1 MFLLINLI
9 TCKMNTAMSANLT
22 TVKNEAA
29 SVTDSTSI
37 NQTFVSIACISFFP
51 MMYFIGKTLMAL
63 LG

>member
-1 MFLLINLI
+1 
-9 TCKMNTAMSANLT
+9 MNTAMSANLT